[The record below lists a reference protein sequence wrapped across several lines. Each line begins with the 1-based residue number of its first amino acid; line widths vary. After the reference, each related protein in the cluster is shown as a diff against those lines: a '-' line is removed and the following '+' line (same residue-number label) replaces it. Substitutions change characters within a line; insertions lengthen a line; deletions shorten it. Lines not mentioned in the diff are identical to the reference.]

1 MKKYITSSFSNILNS
16 VKNMFRG
23 ELVEVTF
30 TPGSNRYTYVK
41 ISE

>member
-1 MKKYITSSFSNILNS
+1 MKKYITLSYNTILKS
-16 VKNMFRG
+16 VKNLFRG

-30 TPGSNRYTYVK
+30 TPGSNQYTYVK